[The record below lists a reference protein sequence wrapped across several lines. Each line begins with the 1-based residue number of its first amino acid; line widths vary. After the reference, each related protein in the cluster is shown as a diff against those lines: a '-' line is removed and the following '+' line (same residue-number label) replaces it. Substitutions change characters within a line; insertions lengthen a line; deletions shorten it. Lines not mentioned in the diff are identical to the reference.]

1 MKSKR
6 YRSIVIV
13 ALATILVL
21 AATVF
26 TCVRYAGNAMSR
38 YSCDVLAAATR
49 QLARDY
55 YETIRSDQTALQ
67 AMAELL
73 SYQQPGDTEAALRI
87 MTSFDLE
94 KTFID
99 ALELMTP
106 DGRMLDQNGEW
117 FDLGDS
123 SIFEAEAAKGAYV
136 SDRVTSF
143 RDPGL
148 LVGCDVVPVVRNGEV
163 AAMLYGLIPLEEKS
177 RKIDVDYYDGHAYMM
192 LVDGS
197 TGDVLLDTWH
207 DTLGNL
213 SELSGRKMLEGYSY
227 ELAVQN
233 MRAGV
238 GGEMRLVSGNTGEV
252 MYLHYEPVG
261 INNWSVIL
269 SVSEER
275 ALAGTRSSMR
285 ALYWMAGIVGAAL
298 IGCMIFIAA
307 CLLSDR
313 RRMYR
318 MTMTDQGTGLLNRR
332 AYQKFLSDRAQQQF
346 ALVACVYL
354 DANGLH
360 EINNKYGHDAGDKML
375 CAVADCLRAQF
386 QYNRIFR
393 VGGDEFVVFP
403 VDAEPA
409 RCEAKLQKVANAIA
423 AQDYT
428 VSYGLVSRRN
438 VTGLDALVREADE
451 KMLENKRAYY
461 AEHDRRKPR

>member
-6 YRSIVIV
+6 YRSIVVV

-26 TCVRYAGNAMSR
+26 TCVRYAGKAMSR
-38 YSCDVLAAATR
+38 YSCDVLAAYTR

-55 YETIRSDQTALQ
+55 YETIRADQTALQ

-73 SYQQPGDTEAALRI
+73 SYQESGDTEAALRI
-87 MTSFDLE
+87 MTSFDLG
-94 KTFID
+94 KTFLD

-106 DGRMLDQNGEW
+106 DNRMLDQNGEW
-117 FDLGDS
+117 FDLDDD

-143 RDPGL
+143 RDPEL
-148 LVGCDVVPVVRNGEV
+148 LIGCDVVPVVRNGEI
-163 AAMLYGLIPLEEKS
+163 AAMLYGIVPLAEKS
-177 RKIDVDYYDGHAYMM
+177 KKIDVDYYDGHAYMM

-213 SELSGRKMLEGYSY
+213 SDLSGHKMLKGYSY
-227 ELAVQN
+227 ELALQN

-238 GGEMRLVSGNTGEV
+238 GGDMRLVSSGAGEV

-261 INNWSVIL
+261 VNNWSVIL
-269 SVSEER
+269 SVSEEK

-285 ALYWMAGIVGAAL
+285 ALYWMAAVVGVTL

-332 AYQKFLSDRAQQQF
+332 AYQKFLSDRVQQQF
-346 ALVACVYL
+346 ALAACVYL

-386 QYNRIFR
+386 QYSRIFR

-403 VDAEPA
+403 ADADRA
-409 RCEAKLQKVANAIA
+409 RCEAKLQKVADAIA
-423 AQDYT
+423 EHDYT
-428 VSYGLVSRRN
+428 MSYGVVCHRD
-438 VTGLDALVREADE
+438 VTGLDTLVREVDE